1 MKKNKIIKQHPHLIT
16 SGRRLKQNYNLIRL
30 SDFHINILSVCLSGE
45 YIQELNRRK
54 KLGQTVGNTG
64 ETLLMFLAIGQ
75 NIINIRELAFKW
87 GCFYPFQGHSETASY
102 PRMYQSCLSS
112 KIYIILH
119 VYQTK

>member
-1 MKKNKIIKQHPHLIT
+1 MKKTKIIKQHPHLIT
-16 SGRRLKQNYNLIRL
+16 GGRRLKQNYNLIRL

-75 NIINIRELAFKW
+75 NIINIRELAFK
-87 GCFYPFQGHSETASY
+87 
-102 PRMYQSCLSS
+102 
-112 KIYIILH
+112 
-119 VYQTK
+119 